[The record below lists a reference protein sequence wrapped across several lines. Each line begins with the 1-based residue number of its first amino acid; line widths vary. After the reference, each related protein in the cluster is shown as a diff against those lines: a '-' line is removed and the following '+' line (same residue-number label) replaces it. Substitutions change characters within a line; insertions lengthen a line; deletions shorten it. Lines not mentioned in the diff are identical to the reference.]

1 MHPDKED
8 FKRLIEIMG
17 WSQSEAARRLKK
29 TPSAISHLVNPD
41 HPNRPTQTTLLLL
54 KHIIA
59 LERPDLTNAQAH
71 ESKKAPTRPKP
82 DARRL
87 NSKEWKM
94 MKGLRK
100 LPATDQEMV
109 YAVIKRLLRGT
120 SRNGE
125 KTRQ

>member
-1 MHPDKED
+1 MHPNKEN

-41 HPNRPTQTTLLLL
+41 HPNKPTQTTLLLL
-54 KHIIA
+54 RLIIA
-59 LERPDLTNAQAH
+59 REHPDLTNAQTY

-82 DARRL
+82 DAKRL
-87 NSKEWKM
+87 SSKEWKM

-109 YAVIKRLLRGT
+109 YAVIERLLRGT
-120 SRNGE
+120 SRNGG